1 MTEKHETVLTNL
13 PLGIRFYESFVHTS
27 GYVPFHWHNSIEVLY
42 VLEGSLQLIVNGTS
56 HSLGAGECIAI
67 SSGLV
72 HDVANTPNHAFVL
85 QLPLHILSPFV
96 PSPQRLH
103 FNIVKAKHP
112 AAYEAMLNNFCKMNG
127 VIQGKKKGFLFDAE
141 LCLIRILKILVIY
154 FTEDKPLKG
163 RVSNTMQDMLI
174 YINEHFSETLSVKEL
189 AVQAGYNANYLS
201 RLFHEQTGMT
211 LVDYIYRIRL
221 THFHARLVK
230 TNTPIKELMP
240 ECGLTNERT
249 TRELFQK
256 IYGALPLEVRK
267 RQHT

>member
-1 MTEKHETVLTNL
+1 
-13 PLGIRFYESFVHTS
+13 
-27 GYVPFHWHNSIEVLY
+27 
-42 VLEGSLQLIVNGTS
+42 
-56 HSLGAGECIAI
+56 
-67 SSGLV
+67 
-72 HDVANTPNHAFVL
+72 
-85 QLPLHILSPFV
+85 
-96 PSPQRLH
+96 
-103 FNIVKAKHP
+103 
-112 AAYEAMLNNFCKMNG
+112 MLNNFCKMNG